1 MFKEIFIQKK
11 GKSKLNLYLGF
22 LWLGLAIFDFFEVG
36 ETKNWIK
43 FYLNIVVSIFYF
55 LAYYLEKKSYLIID
69 KYSIK
74 KTALFYKEFDYRKTS
89 QVIKTQ
95 DTIIL
100 KNKNDQKFKIN
111 LNQIETES
119 MAAFIKFIEEIEQKL
134 NQNA

>member
-11 GKSKLNLYLGF
+11 GKSKLNLYLGVI
-22 LWLGLAIFDFFEVG
+22 WLGLAIFNFFEAI
-36 ETKNWIK
+36 ETNKWRG
-43 FYLNIVVSIFYF
+43 FSLNAVVSIFYF

-111 LNQIETES
+111 LNKIETES